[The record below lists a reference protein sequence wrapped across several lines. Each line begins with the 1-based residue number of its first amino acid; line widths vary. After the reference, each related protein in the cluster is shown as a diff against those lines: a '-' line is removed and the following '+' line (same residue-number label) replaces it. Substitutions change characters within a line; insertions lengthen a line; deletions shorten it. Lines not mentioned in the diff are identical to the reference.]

1 MKLSRHHRLKRQVA
15 VYLKSRLL
23 PFKGHETRVCLGLR
37 GLGVFL
43 HCGGGGGGLDGCGRT
58 RAVKVRELRSCHIS
72 AGTPKICA
80 RLQS

>member
-23 PFKGHETRVCLGLR
+23 PFKGHETRVGLGLR

-43 HCGGGGGGLDGCGRT
+43 LCGGGGGGRVWKD
-58 RAVKVRELRSCHIS
+58 
-72 AGTPKICA
+72 
-80 RLQS
+80 